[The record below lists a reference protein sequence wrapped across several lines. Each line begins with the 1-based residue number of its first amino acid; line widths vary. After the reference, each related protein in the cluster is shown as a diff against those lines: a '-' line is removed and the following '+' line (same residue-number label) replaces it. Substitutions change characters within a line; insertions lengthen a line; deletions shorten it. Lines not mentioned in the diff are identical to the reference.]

1 MKSTVNAATTR
12 TPVAAITIQKKIA
25 ELTGKLNTTQLRALL
40 THAES
45 FLSTYNNASQKL
57 SEREEEVLL
66 LISRGYSRREIGL
79 SLGITSNTAS
89 THIANIYQKL
99 GVTNIAE
106 ATRYVMQRNRRFD

>member
-12 TPVAAITIQKKIA
+12 TPVAAIAIQKKIA

-45 FLSTYNNASQKL
+45 FLSTYNTSQKL